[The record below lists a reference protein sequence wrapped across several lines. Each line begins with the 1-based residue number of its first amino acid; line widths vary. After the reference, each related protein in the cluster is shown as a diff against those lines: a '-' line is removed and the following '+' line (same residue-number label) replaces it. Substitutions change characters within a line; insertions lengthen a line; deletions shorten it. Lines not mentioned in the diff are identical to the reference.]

1 MKEWN
6 DENVVDKCV
15 QLILNEIDEEIM
27 DRYTWDWEFRQSV
40 DRVMDN
46 PPRVPWIDNMSG
58 RA

>member
-40 DRVMDN
+40 DRVMGN
-46 PPRVPWIDNMSG
+46 PPHVPWIDNMSG